1 MKFLVTGRSTRIPEV
16 IDVMER
22 IKHLGYKISFDWPAL
37 PMVKPYEYNQ
47 EKAA

>member
-1 MKFLVTGRSTRIPEV
+1 MLWK
-16 IDVMER
+16 
-22 IKHLGYKISFDWPAL
+22 GYKISFDWPAL